1 MEIKIKPPHTNE
13 KKPLMS
19 QSQDHRDSNKT
30 DCGDLRFIETGEF
43 ITLILQDGADISN
56 VHQNALPRSLP
67 RN

>member
-1 MEIKIKPPHTNE
+1 
-13 KKPLMS
+13 MS